1 MLASK
6 VWFNKK
12 WRPSLIPHSSTMMMT
27 KAIRRIMTKSLKP
40 SHKSHQMMKNLFP
53 INPIK
58 TIKAIG
64 TLTPVLIKPTTKTT
78 KKHKKIS
85 KFPHLGE
92 EIETTLHKN
101 K

>member
-1 MLASK
+1 MIK
-6 VWFNKK
+6 
-12 WRPSLIPHSSTMMMT
+12 T
-27 KAIRRIMTKSLKP
+27 KNLTP
-40 SHKSHQMMKNLFP
+40 YQKSHQMMKSWFP

-64 TLTPVLIKPTTKTT
+64 TLTPALIKPKTKTT

-85 KFPHLGE
+85 KCPHLGE
-92 EIETTLHKN
+92 EIETNLHKN